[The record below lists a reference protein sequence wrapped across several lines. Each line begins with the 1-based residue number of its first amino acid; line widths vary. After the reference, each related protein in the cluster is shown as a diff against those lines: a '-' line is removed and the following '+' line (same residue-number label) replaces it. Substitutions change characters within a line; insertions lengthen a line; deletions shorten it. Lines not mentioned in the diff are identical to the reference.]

1 MRHGLERVN
10 VQAAVGL
17 IENGIFRLEHRQ
29 MQNLGALLFAAGKT
43 FVDRTRSERT
53 IHPEQLD
60 LFVKLCV
67 IIGGLEFFAFRQTR
81 LHRGTKK
88 VGDRHAWNF
97 ARILEGHEQ
106 AAPRPFIRLKF
117 KEILSVHQ
125 HLASGHMIIGVTS
138 QHFGQGALSSALAS
152 PDVPPCSDLRT
163 LSLIASRNETA
174 MIALMISVPSAGA
187 AMLLS
192 LD

>member
-29 MQNLGALLFAAGKT
+29 LQNLGALLFAAGKT

-67 IIGGLEFFAFRQTR
+67 IIGGLVLR
-81 LHRGTKK
+81 LPA
-88 VGDRHAWNF
+88 DA
-97 ARILEGHEQ
+97 
-106 AAPRPFIRLKF
+106 
-117 KEILSVHQ
+117 
-125 HLASGHMIIGVTS
+125 
-138 QHFGQGALSSALAS
+138 
-152 PDVPPCSDLRT
+152 
-163 LSLIASRNETA
+163 IASRHEESWRSSRLEFRSDTGR
-174 MIALMISVPSAGA
+174 P
-187 AMLLS
+187 
-192 LD
+192 

>member
-29 MQNLGALLFAAGKT
+29 LQNLGTLLFAAGKT
-43 FVDRTRSERT
+43 LVDRTRSERT

-60 LFVKLCV
+60 LFIKLCV
-67 IIGGLEFFAFRQTR
+67 IVGGLKLLALRQAR

-97 ARILEGHEQ
+97 ARILESHEK
-106 AAPRPFIRLKF
+106 AASCAFVDRK
-117 KEILSVHQ
+117 SV
-125 HLASGHMIIGVTS
+125 V
-138 QHFGQGALSSALAS
+138 
-152 PDVPPCSDLRT
+152 
-163 LSLIASRNETA
+163 
-174 MIALMISVPSAGA
+174 
-187 AMLLS
+187 
-192 LD
+192 